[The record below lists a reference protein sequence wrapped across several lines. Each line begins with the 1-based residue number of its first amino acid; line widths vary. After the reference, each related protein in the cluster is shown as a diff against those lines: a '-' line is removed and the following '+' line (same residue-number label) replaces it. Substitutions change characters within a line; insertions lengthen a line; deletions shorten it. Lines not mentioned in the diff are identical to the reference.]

1 MHLGAT
7 ARAVTLSQEDEALA
21 LRAAA
26 IVGVEVAG
34 VDLIPSDRGPL
45 LIEINASP
53 GLEGIEKATKVDI
66 AGAII
71 E

>member
-7 ARAVTLSQEDEALA
+7 ARAVTLSPEDEALA